1 MKLSII
7 SAALLLPLSTHA
19 AELELDFH
27 GEGLAGQTVMVS
39 IFNSADSF
47 MSEKHFRA
55 FKVRV
60 VNDRVGVAGLE
71 LPPGKY
77 AIAAYVDRNQNG
89 KLDRNFIG
97 KPSEPYG
104 FSRDARHM
112 FRSPIFAE
120 AAFVLGDVPAVQSI
134 LLK

>member
-7 SAALLLPLSTHA
+7 LAALLLPFSTQA
-19 AELELDFH
+19 AELKLDFH

-39 IFNSADSF
+39 IFDSADSF
-47 MSEKHFRA
+47 MSEKHFRS
-55 FKVRV
+55 FKVKV
-60 VNDRVGVAGLE
+60 VNDRIGVARLE

-89 KLDRNFIG
+89 KLDRNFMG

-104 FSRDARHM
+104 FSRNARHM
-112 FRSPIFAE
+112 FGSPVFAE
-120 AAFVLGDVPAVQSI
+120 AAFVLEKVPAVQSI
-134 LLK
+134 ILK